1 MNILLTGGLGYLG
14 SHLAIE
20 LLLAGHKV
28 LIIDNL
34 SNSNIGI
41 LSKIKKITKKNI
53 FFKKIDLLDKK
64 KLINF
69 FRNKKIN
76 LVIHLAGSKSV
87 EESENNLIKYYNNN
101 IVSSLNLLDVMN
113 KNNVKNIIF
122 SSSAT
127 VYGYPEKVPIKESHI
142 KKPNNTYGFT
152 KSIIEDLIFHMGKK
166 KLLNYVVLRYF
177 NPAGFH
183 NSGLISDKSKGIP
196 NNLFPYI
203 FQLIKGK
210 FNLLKIYGNNYNTRD
225 GTAARDYIHIEDLVN
240 AHIVSMNLF
249 KARQKISFV
258 FNIGTGSSTTV
269 LEVVNAIKKYSNIHI
284 KYKFFPRRQGD
295 VPEIYNDISFA
306 GKKLKWK
313 SKKTIKDICLSLT
326 NLLKKKKD
334 IK

>member
-14 SHLAIE
+14 SHLSIE

-53 FFKKIDLLDKK
+53 FFKQIDLLDKK

-152 KSIIEDLIFHMGKK
+152 KSIIEDLIFHMEKK

-177 NPAGFH
+177 NPVGFH
-183 NSGLISDKSKGIP
+183 NSGLISDESKGIH

-210 FNLLKIYGNNYNTRD
+210 FNFLKIYGNNYNTRD

-249 KARQKISFV
+249 KERKKISFV

-269 LEVVNAIKKYSNIHI
+269 LEVVNSIKKYCNIHI

-295 VPEIYNDISFA
+295 VAETYNDISLA
-306 GKKLKWK
+306 SKKLKWQ

>member
-166 KLLNYVVLRYF
+166 KLF
-177 NPAGFH
+177 NVIFR
-183 NSGLISDKSKGIP
+183 KSKNG
-196 NNLFPYI
+196 
-203 FQLIKGK
+203 
-210 FNLLKIYGNNYNTRD
+210 
-225 GTAARDYIHIEDLVN
+225 
-240 AHIVSMNLF
+240 
-249 KARQKISFV
+249 
-258 FNIGTGSSTTV
+258 
-269 LEVVNAIKKYSNIHI
+269 
-284 KYKFFPRRQGD
+284 
-295 VPEIYNDISFA
+295 
-306 GKKLKWK
+306 
-313 SKKTIKDICLSLT
+313 
-326 NLLKKKKD
+326 
-334 IK
+334 